1 MKSKEA
7 GKGKKKE
14 KKKKKKKK
22 IRCIKKIRQ
31 NREGSGRRGVDRGD
45 VETWRCGR
53 CEKGARGGIAKKV
66 GR

>member
-7 GKGKKKE
+7 GK
-14 KKKKKKKK
+14 KKKKK
-22 IRCIKKIRQ
+22 IRYIKKIRQ
-31 NREGSGRRGVDRGD
+31 NREEGARRRRVDRGD
-45 VETWRCGR
+45 IETWRCGR